1 MSSDGG
7 RVGLTLHQASG
18 WVQFDPMGVPYDR
31 IDEYRKATEG
41 SRYVREHRARLTP
54 PDRALT
60 IVVQLRK
67 AGFDVAEP
75 SRELKERLQRM
86 TTQEWVDRQA
96 LKKRIARI
104 DDEMF
109 ARSGDRM
116 RPYQKDGALWL
127 ARMTSALLGDE
138 QGCGKEQP
146 VDEPVLT
153 PTGWRPIG
161 ELEVGDFVIGS
172 DGRPTEVIGVFPQ
185 GEKDVYRITLAD
197 GATTRCGL
205 EHLWFVQSAND
216 RHDGKPGRVMSL
228 AELLHAGV
236 RTAIGSGKWYVP
248 FVEPVQFAEIPRP
261 DTDPY
266 LLGRSCVKRRER
278 AASLGEDE
286 ALPSEYVFGS
296 ISTRCA
302 VLEGLMDAGGSAN
315 ADGLLSFSTSSSALA
330 EQVTTIARSLGGS
343 AWRLER
349 SGARLAFHVRMT
361 LNFVPFRSSP
371 VNERR
376 SRPRKPCR
384 SISSI
389 EKVGREESVCIRV
402 AAADHLYV
410 TNDFIVTHNT
420 LQILA
425 ALPPD
430 VPVLVVAPT
439 AAMGDWRAQRK
450 WARPLLDLYVVDA
463 KHPIRWPRRNE
474 MVLVNPE
481 RLPGIHDVDGVKGR
495 KCKGKLPPEK
505 CRGCKQVVRFLG
517 RPGQPGTHVVTR
529 NDGHT
534 EECDLAG
541 NFLEPKDC
549 PGCHPFLDTIPE
561 EMVVVCDEAQ
571 VFKTSTSKRK
581 KIFQAIARI
590 ARLRRGRT
598 WLSSGTPVENKPIEL
613 WNITQIAGAA
623 ETVFGS
629 FEGFLVTFKGKK
641 LRYGGYDYGE
651 PGDEIKERLQRF
663 MLRRL
668 IADVLPEIPERSW
681 GQHEVDLSP
690 TKLRELEGLIR
701 QEGGSVR
708 EAIARVTELIERDE
722 IPIDMMS
729 KVRAALATAKIP
741 AMLEIVSDYEEKVT
755 PLVVFSAHR
764 KPVDTLEE
772 RPGWV
777 AIHGGMTADEKDLV
791 KDSFQNGLRAGPR
804 QAFVLDERGL
814 VDKNGNV
821 IRRLVARRDEQRGAS
836 DRTGKE
842 ACKHGRYERV
852 SAGPIYNMPGYEG
865 AACTECGVVFPLGI
879 AITIRAGSVSMTLT
893 RAHHMLFVDREWT
906 PTKNAQAESRCI
918 RFGTTKGV
926 VIITLVANHP
936 LDARVTEL
944 LIQKAKLIAGS
955 IDAARDDVHRP
966 LTATDL
972 DANLR
977 EAQEAAAFG
986 GKVRRTPRTAEE
998 ESALAALHEL
1008 EFERKDFRLACDLAE
1023 EAVTIGLTDA
1033 QWRLAIRV
1041 AQRGKS
1047 KINPNATAAASP
1059 AHIADA
1065 EAASRVAAR
1074 SAENHALAT
1083 NEAGAWD
1090 VAADA
1095 WEEAGDLDRAERLRN
1110 PGSVEPPESK
1120 LSAGPAQAVD
1130 KGVFAGW
1137 PARSPSPRRGD
1148 VVRTRGATDPEDRS
1162 R

>member
-1 MSSDGG
+1 MDEKKKMATSSGGG
-7 RVGLTLHQASG
+7 RVGLSLHQESG
-18 WVQFDPMGVPYDR
+18 WVRFDPMGVPYDR
-31 IDEYRKATEG
+31 VDEYRKATEG
-41 SRYVREHRARLTP
+41 SRYVREYRCRLTP

-60 IVVQLRK
+60 IIVQLRH
-67 AGFDVAEP
+67 AGFDIAEP
-75 SRELKERLQRM
+75 SRELKEKMQRM
-86 TTQEWVDRQA
+86 PTQEWLDRQA

-116 RPYQKDGALWL
+116 RPYQKDGAFWL
-127 ARMTSALLGDE
+127 ARMMSALLADE
-138 QGCGKEQP
+138 QGCGK
-146 VDEPVLT
+146 
-153 PTGWRPIG
+153 
-161 ELEVGDFVIGS
+161 
-172 DGRPTEVIGVFPQ
+172 
-185 GEKDVYRITLAD
+185 
-197 GATTRCGL
+197 
-205 EHLWFVQSAND
+205 
-216 RHDGKPGRVMSL
+216 
-228 AELLHAGV
+228 
-236 RTAIGSGKWYVP
+236 
-248 FVEPVQFAEIPRP
+248 
-261 DTDPY
+261 
-266 LLGRSCVKRRER
+266 
-278 AASLGEDE
+278 
-286 ALPSEYVFGS
+286 
-296 ISTRCA
+296 
-302 VLEGLMDAGGSAN
+302 
-315 ADGLLSFSTSSSALA
+315 
-330 EQVTTIARSLGGS
+330 
-343 AWRLER
+343 
-349 SGARLAFHVRMT
+349 
-361 LNFVPFRSSP
+361 
-371 VNERR
+371 
-376 SRPRKPCR
+376 
-384 SISSI
+384 
-389 EKVGREESVCIRV
+389 
-402 AAADHLYV
+402 
-410 TNDFIVTHNT
+410 T

-439 AAMGDWRAQRK
+439 AAMGDWRSQRK
-450 WARPLLDLYVVDA
+450 WARPLLDIYVVDK
-463 KHPIRWPRRNE
+463 KHPFRLPRRNE

-481 RLPGIHDVDGVKGR
+481 RLPGIHDTDGVKGR
-495 KCKGKLPPEK
+495 KCDGKLPPEK

-534 EECDLAG
+534 DECNAVG
-541 NFLEPKDC
+541 NFLERKDC
-549 PGCHPFLDTIPE
+549 PGCHPILDTIPE
-561 EMVVVCDEAQ
+561 EMVVVSDEAQ

-581 KIFQAIARI
+581 KIFQAFARI

-598 WLSSGTPVENKPIEL
+598 WLSTGTPVENKPIEL

-629 FEGFLVTFKGKK
+629 FDGFLTTFKGKK

-651 PGDEIKERLQRF
+651 PGDDIKERLQRF

-1023 EAVTIGLTDA
+1023 EAVMIGLTDA
-1033 QWRLAIRV
+1033 QWKLAIRV
-1041 AQRGKS
+1041 AQRGKVKVEPDAVAGAS
-1047 KINPNATAAASP
+1047 AA
-1059 AHIADA
+1059 HVADA
-1065 EAASRVAAR
+1065 ETASKREAPRNETEPRDDEDSRA
-1074 SAENHALAT
+1074 ALAT
-1083 NEAGAWD
+1083 LGPYTATRLA
-1090 VAADA
+1090 
-1095 WEEAGDLDRAERLRN
+1095 DRAQ
-1110 PGSVEPPESK
+1110 P
-1120 LSAGPAQAVD
+1120 VD
-1130 KGVFAGW
+1130 KDTFAGW